1 MRRSSVVILCCIVIG
16 QFCERTRLIKSS
28 HHVVVVSRVY
38 RSIISKAQSEA
49 NPSCSVLVAAILA
62 VPRTVEH
69 SCTVRRLNTRPT
81 GLRKEKERASHF

>member
-69 SCTVRRLNTRPT
+69 SCTVRRPNTRPT
-81 GLRKEKERASHF
+81 RMVLED